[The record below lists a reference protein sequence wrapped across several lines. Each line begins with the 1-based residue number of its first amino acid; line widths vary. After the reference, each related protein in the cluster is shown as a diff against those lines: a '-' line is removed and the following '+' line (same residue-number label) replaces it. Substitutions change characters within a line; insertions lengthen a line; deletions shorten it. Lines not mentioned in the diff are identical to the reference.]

1 MGLVQKIQLGNLEI
15 YRDWGWGPKY
25 VKTMWLMIQQKEPDD
40 FVIAAGRM
48 ASLNYFVAKAF
59 EYFDLDWQRS
69 VEINPAFFRPNEIE
83 HSVGN
88 QERAI
93 ELLKWPKPTGV
104 DGVIKKMC
112 AAQAKKLGL

>member
-48 ASLNYFVAKAF
+48 VSLNYFVAKAF

-69 VEINPAFFRPNEIE
+69 VEINPAFFAPMKLSIALVIRNAL
-83 HSVGN
+83 SNYSNGQN
-88 QERAI
+88 Q
-93 ELLKWPKPTGV
+93 LVLMV
-104 DGVIKKMC
+104 
-112 AAQAKKLGL
+112 